1 MCPWPGPIKPRNLVT
16 AFPEIKDIFT
26 VSKTDLCRVEGIDVK
41 TAAQICSN
49 HDLDLGQKELEKAAK
64 YEVTI
69 LSLWEKAFPNLL
81 KKIYDPPAVL
91 YCRGLPL
98 QTKEDCI
105 AIVGTRAITP
115 YGRAV
120 TKQLAAELSAVGL
133 TIVSGMA
140 RGIDTAA
147 QKLHWKRGV
156 GPLPYWAVVWIV
168 FILLR
173 ISRLCSI
180 LLNWEPSFLNSLLG
194 PSRKAA
200 ISHSETALLADSA
213 MEP

>member
-41 TAAQICSN
+41 TAEQIRSN
-49 HDLDLGQKELEKAAK
+49 HDLDLSQKELEKAAK

-140 RGIDTAA
+140 RCIDTAA
-147 QKLHWKRGV
+147 HKATLEG
-156 GPLPYWAVVWIV
+156 GGGGGECNPSPLINRKNNFFSFGIV
-168 FILLR
+168 FAR
-173 ISRLCSI
+173 
-180 LLNWEPSFLNSLLG
+180 
-194 PSRKAA
+194 
-200 ISHSETALLADSA
+200 
-213 MEP
+213 

>member
-41 TAAQICSN
+41 TAEQIRSN

-69 LSLWEKAFPNLL
+69 LSLWDKEFPNLL

-140 RGIDTAA
+140 RCIDTAA
-147 QKLHWKRGV
+147 HKATLEGGGV

-180 LLNWEPSFLNSLLG
+180 LLNWEPSFLNSLL
-194 PSRKAA
+194 
-200 ISHSETALLADSA
+200 
-213 MEP
+213 

>member
-41 TAAQICSN
+41 TAAQIRSN

-140 RGIDTAA
+140 RCIDTAA
-147 QKLHWKRGV
+147 HKATLEGGSRTIDVLGCGVDRVYPAENKQVMQHIIKLGTV
-156 GPLPYWAVVWIV
+156 
-168 FILLR
+168 
-173 ISRLCSI
+173 ISEFPFGTKPEGK
-180 LLNWEPSFLNSLLG
+180 NF
-194 PSRKAA
+194 
-200 ISHSETALLADSA
+200 HSETALLADSA